1 MDLRSQAVSVLI
13 KEQQNVNKA
22 TVILPAS
29 PAVTASVLPILQER
43 TSYKDYGMYKTGG
56 SKGY

>member
-22 TVILPAS
+22 TVILPRLSCCHGERVAYL
-29 PAVTASVLPILQER
+29 TGENKLQR
-43 TSYKDYGMYKTGG
+43 LWHV
-56 SKGY
+56 